1 VRRRNKRRDA
11 GGDDSP
17 TMTLPRVPAEDPRP
31 AEQEEPAP
39 RRRPRRGRLLGR
51 FSIRSKLNI
60 LLVLA
65 LAVVLLVATPFV
77 AIQIDNA
84 RAAGRTADAARNA
97 RAVGGLAWEL
107 QRERLVTTAYLA
119 SPSVGSDE
127 VVRQQRQV
135 DVTAEDVRA
144 ALGREASDELLAALV
159 RLGSLQDARQSALLR
174 AISPD
179 SVART
184 YHAVIEALIDALRLV
199 PQETG
204 DAEGTRELAA
214 LDALLRA
221 NEFSALRGVAL
232 IGATVNRETGLVV
245 LTDAAARAPL
255 FIEQFVEQAD
265 PEHAALVVRVEQ
277 GEAGRRIDAL
287 ATELT
292 SPEGPLQP
300 AAFVGLAFEGVDSLA
315 GQRRSA
321 EDQVTG
327 QIADAASSRAAGAQ
341 ELTALIGFG
350 GAALFALVAALAI
363 AIRRS
368 IVRPLRQLTTAAT
381 TVANLADAELT
392 RVTDSEEAA
401 EQVPQ
406 LAPIETRTDD
416 ELGELATAFN
426 RVQSTAS
433 RLVERQ
439 AVRRKNVSL
448 MFANVAQRTQNLVGR
463 QLALVDELER
473 NEQDGRLLASL
484 YQLDH
489 LSTRLRRTA
498 DNLLVVAGAKDE
510 TRLAGPI
517 PIATALRS
525 ALAEIED
532 YQRVEISDVGDL
544 RLAASFGSDA
554 VLVFAELL
562 ENATSFSPPGSV
574 VTVDTDVR
582 DGVCV
587 VSIIDHGIGMP
598 PDRLAE
604 ENRRLV
610 EREQLDIAPTT
621 VLGLFVVGRLAR
633 RHGLRVELDTTPG
646 GGVTARVVIPPALY
660 EVVPAPEPPPPPP
673 VVPAAPTSAQSI
685 FSVPELIIPSAA
697 PSDGFSWFRTPP
709 EPQPAVAAP
718 QVPELPPAVAPPPV
732 PGPPAPEPLVMGA
745 PPPPSR
751 GGLQRRVPGAQL
763 ADTAVQ
769 PSAAAPSG
777 RPFHDA
783 EAARAA
789 FDGFQSGIA
798 NAAAVESVPP
808 AGGPPSGHASGLS
821 RRVPGA
827 SLAPGLRG
835 APARSQETSAPAPPA
850 RVRDP
855 DAELAAFDGFT
866 AGLVR
871 AGSGS
876 PDPAPNPAPRPRPYT
891 GEDRPK

>member
-1 VRRRNKRRDA
+1 
-11 GGDDSP
+11 
-17 TMTLPRVPAEDPRP
+17 
-31 AEQEEPAP
+31 
-39 RRRPRRGRLLGR
+39 
-51 FSIRSKLNI
+51 
-60 LLVLA
+60 
-65 LAVVLLVATPFV
+65 VVLLVATPFV

-97 RAVGGLAWEL
+97 RAVGALAWEL

-119 SPSVGSDE
+119 SPAVGSDE
-127 VVRQQRQV
+127 VARQQRQV

-401 EQVPQ
+401 EQMPH
-406 LAPIETRTDD
+406 LAPIEARTDD

-510 TRLAGPI
+510 TRLGGPI

-562 ENATSFSPPGSV
+562 ENATSFSPPGSA

-582 DGVCV
+582 DGACV
-587 VSIIDHGIGMP
+587 VSIVDHGIGMP

-660 EVVPAPEPPPPPP
+660 EVVPAPEPPPPP

-685 FSVPELIIPSAA
+685 FTVPELIIPSAT

-718 QVPELPPAVAPPPV
+718 RVPELPAAVAAPRVPELPPAVAPPPV
-732 PGPPAPEPLVMGA
+732 PAPPAPEPLVMGS
-745 PPPPSR
+745 PTPPSR
-751 GGLQRRVPGAQL
+751 AGLQRRVPGAQL
-763 ADTAVQ
+763 VDTAVQ

-783 EAARAA
+783 EAARTA

-798 NAAAVESVPP
+798 KGAAVQPVPP
-808 AGGPPSGHASGLS
+808 AGGPPSGDASGLS

-835 APARSQETSAPAPPA
+835 APARSQETSAPAPSA

-876 PDPAPNPAPRPRPYT
+876 PEPAPNPAPRPFT